1 MGCTVCHCKLYGCC
15 PWWRQYRQFFTI
27 PKPHR
32 DGVTIAK
39 FSESL
44 KFHSKIDSK
53 SIKNQSKIDQQS
65 IKNLSEIDQKSIEN
79 RSKIDQKSIQN
90 RSKTRPERPKSDFW
104 VPGCPEGVPE
114 VSSGDERSFESVP
127 LGPFFDPGTPLLNWC
142 AKMRSQKG
150 AQKGSK
156 TWKSWFL
163 GAPAEGPRK
172 ASKNRWKWGR
182 FGKGK

>member
-1 MGCTVCHCKLYGCC
+1 M
-15 PWWRQYRQFFTI
+15 
-27 PKPHR
+27 
-32 DGVTIAK
+32 
-39 FSESL
+39 
-44 KFHSKIDSK
+44 
-53 SIKNQSKIDQQS
+53 KNQSQIDQQS
-65 IKNLSEIDQKSIEN
+65 IKNLSEIDQKSVENQPKIDQKSIPNQSKNPKSIRNRLRIDPKSIKNRSIICQKSTRN
-79 RSKIDQKSIQN
+79 RSKIDQKSSKSIQN
-90 RSKTRPERPKSDFW
+90 RSKARPERPKSDFW

-150 AQKGSK
+150 AQKGWK